1 VPLFAIE
8 RLLREVFRASDE
20 SEWLTQ
26 AELEVEVQRLL
37 SGEGSLTTAANLAA
51 NLTNHPAN
59 HPAELAQE
67 LAFQALESEDPDRAL
82 QLVDGALQLNACCV
96 DALVLRAFL
105 SAEDGAELVDQ
116 LGRAAAV
123 GETDLGEEFFS
134 EYMGDFWTLVEARPY
149 LRTLRQLA
157 EVLWDQGRRLD
168 AVAQFE
174 ELLDLDPDDHQGNAL
189 ALLAC
194 YLCLG
199 EVGRGLDLLDEYCDP
214 DDATWQW
221 GTALAHYL
229 AGNYRRAERQLS
241 LAKTLNPHV
250 TTFLCGDRD
259 VPEVFSLRPDSRGGL
274 VDSLIRLALV
284 VHHRGRRFRGSCP
297 GKLPRSAR
305 SDLTTGTDEIA
316 EILHISPYL
325 SAICGIL
332 GTAVD
337 GDFLLRSTWLNGSFQ
352 RGPCSRCDF

>member
-1 VPLFAIE
+1 MGKPERSRSEEPGQPPVPLFAIE

-37 SGEGSLTTAANLAA
+37 SGGRFLTTAAHLAD
-51 NLTNHPAN
+51 HPFDHPFDDTFD

-82 QLVDGALQLNACCV
+82 QLADGALKLDARCL
-96 DALVLRAFL
+96 DALALRALL
-105 SAEDGAELVDQ
+105 SAEDGAELVEQ

-123 GETDLGEEFFS
+123 GETVLGEEFFS

-174 ELLDLDPDDHQGNAL
+174 ELLDLDPADHQGNAL
-189 ALLAC
+189 SLLAC

-199 EVGRGLDLLDEYCDP
+199 EVGRGLDLLDDYYDP

-221 GTALAHYL
+221 GAALAHYL
-229 AGNYRRAERQLS
+229 AGRYRRADRQLS
-241 LAKTLNPHV
+241 LAKTLNPHI
-250 TTFLCGDRD
+250 TAFLCGDRD
-259 VPEVFSLRPDSRGGL
+259 VPEAFSLRPAPGSEAEA
-274 VDSLIRLALV
+274 VACAQILAAAWSAHSSALLWL
-284 VHHRGRRFRGSCP
+284 FTTEDDDFEAPAPESSTD
-297 GKLPRSAR
+297 PR
-305 SDLTTGTDEIA
+305 DPI
-316 EILHISPYL
+316 
-325 SAICGIL
+325 
-332 GTAVD
+332 
-337 GDFLLRSTWLNGSFQ
+337 
-352 RGPCSRCDF
+352 